1 MSAAAGVDPEL
12 AGYLGRQLAAVDPAT
27 TGAIESGPHDP
38 ALALP
43 LSRIDRL
50 VDPQALDL
58 ETGWCRLP
66 DGTGYVAVR
75 TEMPGVSPEMVDWWF
90 DWHPRR
96 PERYRVWHP
105 QAHIS
110 NSLDPPEQ
118 AGEKPFWGAV
128 HHAVEDIGE
137 GPIHARI
144 EFLPPVEF
152 GFSAV
157 AAAGPAVGTILCATV
172 GDRWVRHSLM
182 AHVFLKDG
190 DGLVLRSHFW
200 LAASIS
206 PRVPATLAPPARPVA
221 ALLNR
226 RRVRARLLGDSTIH
240 ALARHCSEE
249 YSNLAEILP
258 GLFEHFGPSG
268 RTRP

>member
-1 MSAAAGVDPEL
+1 MSLAAGVDPEL

-27 TGAIESGPHDP
+27 TGAIDGGPQDP
-38 ALALP
+38 ALAVP

-206 PRVPATLAPPARPVA
+206 PRVPATPAPLARLVA

-226 RRVRARLLGDSTIH
+226 RRVRARLLGTRPSTPWPGTT
-240 ALARHCSEE
+240 ARSTRTWPRSCPAS
-249 YSNLAEILP
+249 SRI
-258 GLFEHFGPSG
+258 SVRRV